1 MEEKEREEILAR
13 IQLTEQALQNLLLQK
28 QSFQLELLETENALS
43 EVRATKGEVFKI
55 VGPVLVK
62 AKKEDLIPEL
72 EKKKEILELRIKSI
86 EKQEQE
92 MKEKLTKEREEA
104 LKKLK

>member
-43 EVRATKGEVFKI
+43 EVKSTKGDVFKI

-72 EKKKEILELRIKSI
+72 EKKKEILEIRIKSI

>member
-43 EVRATKGEVFKI
+43 EVKSTKGDVFKI